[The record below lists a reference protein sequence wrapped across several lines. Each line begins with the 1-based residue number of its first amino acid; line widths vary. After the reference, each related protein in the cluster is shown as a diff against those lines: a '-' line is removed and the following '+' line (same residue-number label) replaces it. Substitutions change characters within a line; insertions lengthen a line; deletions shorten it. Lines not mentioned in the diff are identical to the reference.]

1 MIENEAR
8 LDHVIELEIPA
19 DDENLVLVKDDSKRN
34 VYKYTDNIDLK
45 KFPHK
50 IYPNPTLQ
58 WFQSIT

>member
-58 WFQSIT
+58 